1 MNAVRRDVLGELFSG
16 EAHETVQGLE
26 ELNALIQQCAAPQK
40 ASIVAPKKR
49 SQSRCRVRKATHYL
63 RPEVYDRLEAASQRL
78 RDELAPDVRV
88 SKSRLVNL
96 ALAQLLEEIRRK
108 DDPRAVA
115 RLLEE
120 KS

>member
-1 MNAVRRDVLGELFSG
+1 MKAARRDVLGELFAG
-16 EAHETVQGLE
+16 DAEETTQGLE
-26 ELNALIQQCAAPQK
+26 ELNALIQQCATPKK
-40 ASIVAPKKR
+40 ASIAAPKKR
-49 SQSRCRVRKATHYL
+49 RQGRSRVRKTTHYL

-78 RDELAPDVRV
+78 RDELAPHVRV

-96 ALAQLLEEIRRK
+96 ALEQLLEEIRRK
-108 DDPRAVA
+108 DDPRAMA

>member
-1 MNAVRRDVLGELFSG
+1 MKAARRDVLGELFAG
-16 EAHETVQGLE
+16 DAEETTQGLE
-26 ELNALIQQCAAPQK
+26 ELNALIQQCATPKK
-40 ASIVAPKKR
+40 ASIAAPKKR
-49 SQSRCRVRKATHYL
+49 RGRSRVRKTTHYL
-63 RPEVYDRLEAASQRL
+63 RPEVYERLEAASQRL

-96 ALAQLLEEIRRK
+96 ALEQFLEEIRRK
-108 DDPRAVA
+108 DDPRAMA